1 MVSQPYTKEFGD
13 TPTFPLA
20 SPRSG
25 MNTCVF
31 GGNSEQQLDGWQP
44 NLRQRHSYP
53 SQDDIVITLVIP
65 KLFI

>member
-25 MNTCVF
+25 MNTVF
-31 GGNSEQQLDGWQP
+31 LGEIQNNSWMDGNQ
-44 NLRQRHSYP
+44 
-53 SQDDIVITLVIP
+53 I
-65 KLFI
+65 